1 MNKLKILS
9 PLRKEFVTVK
19 LKMEEKYQM
28 M

>member
-9 PLRKEFVTVK
+9 PLRKELVTAK
-19 LKMEEKYQM
+19 LKMEEKSQM